1 MFESSEEE
9 EDPNAEPI
17 VPKDDPNFQAMEK
30 DFEERAARR
39 RKDKA
44 IAEAEKIKGN
54 ELMKKCLYRTAQKHY
69 TEALEHKKD
78 YL

>member
-1 MFESSEEE
+1 
-9 EDPNAEPI
+9 
-17 VPKDDPNFQAMEK
+17 MEK
-30 DFEERAARR
+30 DFEERATRR

-44 IAEAEKIKGN
+44 IAEAEKVKGN
-54 ELMKKCLYRTAQKHY
+54 ECMKKCLYRTAQKHY